1 MALTQLGNVREAI
14 RRFNTNQSSYTDE
27 EQRNLLRLALH
38 YGTAYEPEA
47 KPISKGL
54 YNFANIASFG
64 LMPESW
70 RPHSIGQDYYGE
82 RGIDK
87 FASGVGAVG
96 GLAAAPLTLGFGLRA
111 GMAGLGAAGR
121 GARYAGGRLASRFP
135 RAAGAAERGVGR
147 ARAGSERIQNIAREA
162 RDTGVLAKDYIVTS
176 SPVQAIRTRLSESR
190 LNNIATKLKNTGI
203 AGEEGVIMGTARQA
217 ARGLEGMAAAGGRGY
232 EAVAPVVGRGMQ
244 SIGRGIGRAASSIP
258 IPPYPRNWNIGGG
271 FSGYNIPY

>member
-14 RRFNTNQSSYTDE
+14 GRFNTNQSSYTDE
-27 EQRNLLRLALH
+27 EQRNLLKLALH

-96 GLAAAPLTLGFGLRA
+96 GLVAAPFSLLGGARA
-111 GMAGLGAAGR
+111 GMAGLSAAGR
-121 GARYAGGRLASRFP
+121 GARYAGGRLATRFP
-135 RAAGAAERGVGR
+135 RAAGAAERAAGAAERGVGR
-147 ARAGSERIQNIAREA
+147 ARAGGESLRNVAREA
-162 RDTGVLAKDYIVTS
+162 RDTGVLAKDYIITS
-176 SPVQAIRTRLSESR
+176 SPVQAIRTRLSEAR

-203 AGEEGVIMGTARQA
+203 AGEEGAIMGTARQA
-217 ARGLEGMAAAGGRGY
+217 ARGLEGLASAGGRAYGR
-232 EAVAPVVGRGMQ
+232 VAPAV
-244 SIGRGIGRAASSIP
+244 GRGIGRVASSM
-258 IPPYPRNWNIGGG
+258 YPKNWNIGGG